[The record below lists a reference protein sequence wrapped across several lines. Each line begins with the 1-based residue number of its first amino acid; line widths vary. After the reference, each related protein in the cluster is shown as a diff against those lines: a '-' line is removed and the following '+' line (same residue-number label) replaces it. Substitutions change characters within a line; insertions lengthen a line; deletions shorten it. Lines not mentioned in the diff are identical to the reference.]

1 MQSKIHIIDDN
12 EALTALLAKTLS
24 KFGYQPVVENNPLLA
39 LNSVRHHMPDLIL
52 LDIMMP
58 ERDGGRVL
66 ADFRADLSLRY
77 IPVILL
83 TAIAREAQGLA
94 STGGITSTVIAKP
107 VQLNELLDTIK
118 KEIESHRTY
127 QQQLLSTP
135 SPSPAPD
142 PQSLSFS
149 GDFAAAIPDRPEQ
162 LPLQGTPTP
171 QTDRGAGAFSPQPPN
186 TDFSKDSQQPINPST
201 GGFGF
206 PERDKDSEDSGNA
219 W

>member
-24 KFGYQPVVENNPLLA
+24 KFGFQPVVENNPLLA

-66 ADFRADLSLRY
+66 ADLRADLSLRY
-77 IPVILL
+77 IPVVLL

-94 STGGITSTVIAKP
+94 STGGITSTVVAKP
-107 VQLNELLDTIK
+107 VQLKELLHLIQH
-118 KEIESHRTY
+118 EIESNQTY
-127 QQQLLSTP
+127 QQQQRPSQPSISGETP
-135 SPSPAPD
+135 
-142 PQSLSFS
+142 LSFS
-149 GDFAAAIPDRPEQ
+149 EDFAAAVPGSRAQ
-162 LPLQGTPTP
+162 LPPGDESNTA
-171 QTDRGAGAFSPQPPN
+171 AGNRDGSSFSPASPN
-186 TDFSKDSQQPINPST
+186 TDFSRETPQPVNPST
-201 GGFGF
+201 SAFGF
-206 PERDKDSEDSGNA
+206 PPRDEDADPPEKA